1 MEISVEYIPEPHL
14 EFGGHFL
21 HPDKKTG
28 LAQHGPF
35 GRTHAA
41 LHPAQIKV
49 GIVGT
54 RATAELCERM
64 LAAAKAEVA
73 QEVSRVKED
82 LREQVA
88 ALAIAGA
95 EKILRREIDA
105 KVHAQMLA
113 QLKQEL

>member
-1 MEISVEYIPEPHL
+1 
-14 EFGGHFL
+14 
-21 HPDKKTG
+21 
-28 LAQHGPF
+28 
-35 GRTHAA
+35 
-41 LHPAQIKV
+41 
-49 GIVGT
+49 
-54 RATAELCERM
+54 
-64 LAAAKAEVA
+64 VA